1 MLRILEQCS
10 EISRTFHYK
19 CSSFSGAFHS
29 WWVVPGT
36 GKVYLVQP
44 WLEQNLIE
52 RPNAVSLVFT
62 FGVNWCLILIG
73 RGFEIF
79 NREDQCSIVRFTSLF
94 EAILDRSSSRY
105 RMVNITEIKKY
116 VLISTSQSLPLDKAD
131 SYKLTLTLIIDRS

>member
-1 MLRILEQCS
+1 M
-10 EISRTFHYK
+10 
-19 CSSFSGAFHS
+19 
-29 WWVVPGT
+29 
-36 GKVYLVQP
+36 YLVQP

-62 FGVNWCLILIG
+62 FGVLIG

-79 NREDQCSIVRFTSLF
+79 NREGKCSIVRFTSLF

-105 RMVNITEIKKY
+105 RMVNRTEIKKY